1 MVMIMGRDCDN
12 NDDGV
17 VLIDDDDDDDCNG
30 DADGYDDDGWWS

>member
-1 MVMIMGRDCDN
+1 MGRDCDN